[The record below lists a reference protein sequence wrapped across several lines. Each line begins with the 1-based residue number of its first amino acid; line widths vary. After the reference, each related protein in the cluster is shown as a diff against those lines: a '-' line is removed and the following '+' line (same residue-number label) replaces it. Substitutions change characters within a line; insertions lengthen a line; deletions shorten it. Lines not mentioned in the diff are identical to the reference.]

1 MSAIQGGY
9 GARLARGK
17 HPFVV
22 LLLTIP
28 SQLVDVVHPA
38 KTEVRF
44 SDSRA
49 VHRMVARAVDNALRQ
64 LSSESNTM
72 TPPTIMESSPAS
84 GGVQPLKKTGVSDH
98 RARIVEAMER
108 MAGRRRGIG
117 VHERDTD
124 RSRLP
129 STSMNTNDLPGRKKR
144 SRYPVRSLHRRPF
157 FHRHNSVSA
166 DQ

>member
-1 MSAIQGGY
+1 MVIGPPEQAKGTTRHYHVFINGRYVETGSSCLPSGGY

-28 SQLVDVVHPA
+28 SQLVDGNVHPA

-64 LSSESNTM
+64 LRGIEHDDVLDGYGIESVSGER
-72 TPPTIMESSPAS
+72 PTAQEN
-84 GGVQPLKKTGVSDH
+84 GRVDH

-108 MAGRRRGIG
+108 MAGRRRIG
-117 VHERDTD
+117 AYERHQP
-124 RSRLP
+124 RSP
-129 STSMNTNDLPGRKKR
+129 S
-144 SRYPVRSLHRRPF
+144 SLD
-157 FHRHNSVSA
+157 VY
-166 DQ
+166 Q